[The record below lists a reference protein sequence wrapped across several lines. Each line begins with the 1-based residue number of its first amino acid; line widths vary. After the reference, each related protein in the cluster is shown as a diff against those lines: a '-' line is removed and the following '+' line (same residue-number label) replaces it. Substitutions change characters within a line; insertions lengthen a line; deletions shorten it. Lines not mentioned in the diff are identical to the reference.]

1 MPKRIGSGIG
11 RIAFL
16 AAVIVAVIAAL
27 FNNYL
32 ADYYAVIVVIQV
44 LLGIVVA
51 FKNVGSVEANNFLVA
66 TLALVLIAYASGLS
80 YGLELVGYVGPFAN
94 NLISSLLLFVVPAAV
109 IVAFKSIFAV
119 LKN

>member
-32 ADYYAVIVVIQV
+32 ADYYAVIVVVQV
-44 LLGIVVA
+44 LLGIVVVVLLLIRA
-51 FKNVGSVEANNFLVA
+51 LRMSNNFKS
-66 TLALVLIAYASGLS
+66 LAGLS
-80 YGLELVGYVGPFAN
+80 KSLDGAPKTGKGSSSGN
-94 NLISSLLLFVVPAAV
+94 NS
-109 IVAFKSIFAV
+109 
-119 LKN
+119 